1 MRPVFVFLFL
11 FVSFH
16 VSVAQQP
23 SKDIYKKSAWIRRDK
38 WQRPNVLIELLKI
51 DSSSHVADIGC
62 HEGYMTLKLARV
74 VPDGKVYAV
83 DVDQRKL
90 NKLRRYLKKKR
101 IGNVEVIRGEYD
113 DPRLPHHALDA
124 VLILDT
130 YHELKEPDVILKH
143 IRMSLRDGGRIII
156 CEPITN
162 EHRRL
167 PRAAQEQRHELGMEF
182 AIRDLEKAGFE
193 IIYQKDPFI
202 DRTTEKRD
210 KMWVVVAISP
220 DSSKG

>member
-1 MRPVFVFLFL
+1 MSFCSCLF
-11 FVSFH
+11 SFH

-90 NKLRRYLKKKR
+90 NKLRRYLKK
-101 IGNVEVIRGEYD
+101 N
-113 DPRLPHHALDA
+113 
-124 VLILDT
+124 
-130 YHELKEPDVILKH
+130 ELA
-143 IRMSLRDGGRIII
+143 M
-156 CEPITN
+156 
-162 EHRRL
+162 
-167 PRAAQEQRHELGMEF
+167 
-182 AIRDLEKAGFE
+182 
-193 IIYQKDPFI
+193 
-202 DRTTEKRD
+202 
-210 KMWVVVAISP
+210 
-220 DSSKG
+220 